1 MKCSLHMDIL
11 RAKSPDMVRTE
22 LWSCLL
28 GYNLIRLKMRQS
40 CGDTGRDPRSL
51 SFTTTQQLLAT
62 NWLLCA
68 VIGVPEELA
77 RQSHQASA
85 SGRVGHRAGRVEPR
99 ANKRRPKVLALM
111 KKPRH
116 LLRAEIEAAA

>member
-1 MKCSLHMDIL
+1 
-11 RAKSPDMVRTE
+11 MVRME

-28 GYNLIRLKMRQS
+28 GDNLIRLKMLQS

-77 RQSHQASA
+77 RQSQQASA
-85 SGRVGHRAGRVEPR
+85 SEPVGHRAGRVEPR
-99 ANKRRPKVLALM
+99 ANKRWPKVLALM
-111 KKPRH
+111 KKPRRI
-116 LLRAEIEAAA
+116 LRAELEAAA